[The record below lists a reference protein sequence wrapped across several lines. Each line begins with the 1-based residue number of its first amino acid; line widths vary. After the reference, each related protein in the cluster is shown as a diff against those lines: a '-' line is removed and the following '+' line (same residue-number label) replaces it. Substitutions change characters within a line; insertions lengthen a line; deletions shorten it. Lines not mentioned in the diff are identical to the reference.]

1 MQCLHIL
8 RAAHPFR
15 WAQERAKMEK
25 PWLRLGRANR
35 NHGLLDQ
42 RVYLTNMS
50 GTGGASMLGLMR
62 NPGWGGWL

>member
-1 MQCLHIL
+1 MRLIRFACPN
-8 RAAHPFR
+8 AVG
-15 WAQERAKMEK
+15 QEMAEMGK
-25 PWLRLGRANR
+25 PWFRLGRANR

-50 GTGGASMLGLMR
+50 GTGGAAMLGLMR